1 MKIGRYTPGTHLP
14 VLPVAALRERQTDF
28 AFVLA
33 WNFEEEIRRQQRD
46 YAESGGRFIIPIP
59 EPRVV

>member
-1 MKIGRYTPGTHLP
+1 MLP
-14 VLPVAALRERQTDF
+14 VEALREREADF

-46 YAESGGRFIIPIP
+46 YAEAGGRFIIPIP